1 MDGQAVALDLDLLF
15 PGGKGPNEA
24 ELFYVL
30 GDVDEATRPN
40 DTVVEA
46 MGIHVPPAVHLR
58 KAQHGHIQCT
68 TIVER

>member
-30 GDVDEATRPN
+30 GDVDEATRPD
-40 DTVVEA
+40 DTVVELWA
-46 MGIHVPPAVHLR
+46 FTFPQRSTSAKPSTAISNAPPS
-58 KAQHGHIQCT
+58 
-68 TIVER
+68 